1 MQVLKWKFESKHLSK
16 QLFPLVTNW
25 QHSIC
30 VKSAL
35 VFKKNTKK
43 KWLSYCFDY
52 II

>member
-43 KWLSYCFDY
+43 KMAKILF
-52 II
+52 